1 MSAPRVV
8 EARLRVRY
16 AETDAQG
23 VVYYANYFV
32 WFEVARIHYLRACGE
47 DYQAWEAQ
55 GLGINIVEAACRYHA
70 PARFDDP
77 LVVRAWVSHVG
88 NSSFRFEY
96 QVLHEERGDL
106 LAEGHTVQ
114 VFVDLRAGRSVPLP
128 PRLRQVL
135 TAEEETGDA

>member
-1 MSAPRVV
+1 MPAPRIV

-32 WFEVARIHYLRACGE
+32 WFEVARVQYLRACGE
-47 DYQAWEAQ
+47 DYRAWEDQ
-55 GLGINIVEAACRYHA
+55 GLGISIVEAACRYLA

-114 VFVDLRAGRSVPLP
+114 VFVDLRAGRPVPIP

-135 TAEEETGDA
+135 TAEEGGDA